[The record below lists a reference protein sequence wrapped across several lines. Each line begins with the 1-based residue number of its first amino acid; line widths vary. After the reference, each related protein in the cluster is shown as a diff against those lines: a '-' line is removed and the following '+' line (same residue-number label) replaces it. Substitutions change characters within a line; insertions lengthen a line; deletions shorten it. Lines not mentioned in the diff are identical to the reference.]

1 MDDLFLVI
9 SLLAIVG
16 LAVGLIKPTWVKL
29 ATRKSVSMW
38 FGGAVVVFFILFNVT
53 TDNSSTPA
61 TVASED
67 KTEVAAESTDSTA
80 PTQEKVAEET
90 KTEEVPATDSKSK
103 ADAQKEL
110 EEFMALSKKAE
121 LVTSYEFSQSANVV
135 YAGQVWYSQTAV
147 QKKDFLAFVANLKE
161 QATGYRHFEVKDAY
175 SDELVAEV
183 TAFGGALKVYK

>member
-9 SLLAIVG
+9 SLLAIAG
-16 LAVGLIKPTWVKL
+16 LVVGLIKPTWVKL

-38 FGGAVVVFFILFNVT
+38 FGGAVVIFFILFNVT

-67 KTEVAAESTDSTA
+67 TAEVAVETTNSATPSE
-80 PTQEKVAEET
+80 QQVAEET
-90 KTEEVPATDSKSK
+90 KAEETPATDSKPK

-110 EEFMALSKKAE
+110 EEFMALSKKAT
-121 LVTSYEFSQSANVV
+121 LVTSYEFSESANVV
-135 YAGQVWYSQTAV
+135 YVGEIWYSQTAV
-147 QKKDFLAFVANLKE
+147 QKKDFLAFVADLKKKS
-161 QATGYRHFEVKDAY
+161 TGYHNFKVQDAY

-183 TAFGGALKVYK
+183 TAFSGALKVYK